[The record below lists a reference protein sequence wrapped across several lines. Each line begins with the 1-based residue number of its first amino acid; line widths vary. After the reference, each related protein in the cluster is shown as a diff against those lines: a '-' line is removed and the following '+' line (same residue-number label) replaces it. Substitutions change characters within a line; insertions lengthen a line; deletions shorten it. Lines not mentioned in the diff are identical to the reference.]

1 MAYSTGDR
9 DDSLADTYLASID
22 IQTSKFSIDPSCNS
36 LSAIFVYLDEYH
48 DLLLSLPLACL
59 QVG

>member
-9 DDSLADTYLASID
+9 DDRLVDTYLASIA
-22 IQTSKFSIDPSCNS
+22 IQTSKFSIDPSGNS
-36 LSAIFVYLDEYH
+36 LSTIFMYLDECH
-48 DLLLSLPLACL
+48 DLLLSLPLARL